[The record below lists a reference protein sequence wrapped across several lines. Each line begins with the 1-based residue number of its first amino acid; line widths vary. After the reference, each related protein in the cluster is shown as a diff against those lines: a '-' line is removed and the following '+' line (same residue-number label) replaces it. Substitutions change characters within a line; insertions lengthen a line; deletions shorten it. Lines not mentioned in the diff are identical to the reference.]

1 MEENT
6 KTEQSLELDEE
17 QLQVVIG
24 AVGSGPSSPR
34 ADSGSTLDPVYSK
47 YLGQA
52 NAAASIAAHGD
63 RIGSPLA
70 SAFADLAK
78 QHAQVVAD
86 DIQHVKAMDE
96 NSRNRAEAWKIV
108 QQQKKSKNPFTC
120 CFKG

>member
-24 AVGSGPSSPR
+24 ATGSGPSSPQ
-34 ADSGSTLDPVYSK
+34 ANSGSTLDQIHQRYIDR
-47 YLGQA
+47 A
-52 NAAASIAAHGD
+52 DAAASLAAHGE

-70 SAFADLAK
+70 SAFADLAN
-78 QHAQVVAD
+78 QHAQVVND
-86 DIQHVKAMDE
+86 SIQHENAMDQ
-96 NSRNRAEAWKIV
+96 NSRNRSEAWKIV
-108 QQQKKSKNPFTC
+108 QQQKKSKNPFAC

>member
-6 KTEQSLELDEE
+6 KIEQSLELDEE

-34 ADSGSTLDPVYSK
+34 ADSGSPIDPVYQR
-47 YLGQA
+47 YTDRA
-52 NAAASIAAHGD
+52 NAAASLAAHGEG
-63 RIGSPLA
+63 IGSPLA

-78 QHAQVVAD
+78 QHAQVVTD
-86 DIQHVKAMDE
+86 SIQHEKAMDE
-96 NSRNRAEAWKIV
+96 NSRNRSEAWKIV